1 MQYTPIKSDEKVRTA
16 TAPKG
21 VTNYWVWTP
30 PPVTY
35 EEMAGQD
42 KKIAD
47 AVIDTLR
54 RLGDAGK
61 RKHPLAAAST
71 IQQTGA
77 GKDDERR

>member
-1 MQYTPIKSDEKVRTA
+1 MQDTPFNSDEKARTA
-16 TAPKG
+16 QAPQG

-30 PPVTY
+30 PASTY

-42 KKIAD
+42 KEIAD

-61 RKHPLAAAST
+61 RKRPHTGAST
-71 IQQTGA
+71 IRQTGA
-77 GKDDERR
+77 GKDDERQ